1 MTVTSMAKYHVM
13 ENTEIEL
20 RVRQLVRDIVL
31 LLKTNG
37 IHTISIGGILR
48 VLGVPN
54 DVAQKHDEEYM
65 EIVDDSD
72 DQIDEII
79 PPGTT
84 FH

>member
-1 MTVTSMAKYHVM
+1 MM
-13 ENTEIEL
+13 ENVEIEV
-20 RVRQLVRDIVL
+20 RVRKLVREMVL
-31 LLKTNG
+31 LLKSNG
-37 IHTISIGGILR
+37 ISTINIGGILR

-54 DVAQKHDEEYM
+54 EVAQTHDEEYM

>member
-1 MTVTSMAKYHVM
+1 M
-13 ENTEIEL
+13 ENAEIEL
-20 RVRQLVRDIVL
+20 RVRKLVRDIVL
-31 LLKTNG
+31 LLKSNG
-37 IHTISIGGILR
+37 ISTISVGGILR

-54 DVAQKHDEEYM
+54 DVAKTHDEEYM
-65 EIVDDSD
+65 EIVDDND